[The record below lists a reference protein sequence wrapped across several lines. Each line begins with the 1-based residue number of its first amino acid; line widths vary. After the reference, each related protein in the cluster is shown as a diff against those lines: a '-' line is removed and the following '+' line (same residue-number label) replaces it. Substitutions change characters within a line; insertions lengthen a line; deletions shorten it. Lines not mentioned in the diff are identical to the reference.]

1 MNRIGFTLSVHYLVS
16 RARLFYCFNWMV
28 SNSTS
33 FHNPHRSSEDEGKK
47 LRARYFTPSGNLAF
61 CMTLTYCNF
70 GLSIKQQTSESKPF
84 GKLSNHSAS
93 RCFALKKHN
102 PGFKDLLHQ
111 IKQFTT
117 TAALPTFVHA
127 SLAERKT
134 AKTMRLF
141 TYWLYWNLSTHKWGC
156 VYQINVWLFQYHHQ
170 TTIQ

>member
-1 MNRIGFTLSVHYLVS
+1 MNRIGFPLSVHYLVS

-33 FHNPHRSSEDEGKK
+33 FHNPHRSTEDEGKK

-93 RCFALKKHN
+93 WCLALKKHN

-134 AKTMRLF
+134 AKSMRMF
-141 TYWLYWNLSTHKWGC
+141 TYWFYWNLSTHKWGC